1 MKKFFKGLLYLIL
14 AVVVLIGCFVA
25 YIQIDG
31 IPKYETEKVDLK
43 VEVTPEK
50 VAMGAKIAAMQ
61 CVVCHRGSDGKL
73 SGRRLSE
80 LPTDFG
86 EIHSANITQSKI
98 QGIGNWTDGEIY
110 YLLRTGCKPDG
121 QYLPV
126 YMPKF
131 PHMSESDI
139 GSVIAWLRSDNP
151 EVQASEIAKVPSKP
165 SFLVKFL
172 SHVAFKKIPLNK
184 EPINAPDTNNVQAYG
199 RYLVAARYD
208 CYPCHSADF
217 KTLNMEFPE
226 KTPGY
231 CGGGNMLLN
240 LNGNQIFTANITA
253 DDATGIGTWTE
264 EDFYKAMHEGVNKEG
279 KSLRDPMLRYNSLT
293 NQEVKAIFT
302 YLRSVPVIK
311 NKVDRQW
318 DKDL

>member
-1 MKKFFKGLLYLIL
+1 MKKVFKGLLYL
-14 AVVVLIGCFVA
+14 VLLVIVAIGIFAA
-25 YIQIDG
+25 YIAIDG

-43 VEVTPEK
+43 VEITPER
-50 VAMGAKIAAMQ
+50 VAMGAKIAAVQ
-61 CVVCHRGSDGKL
+61 CAVCHRGSDGKL
-73 SGRRLSE
+73 SGRKLGE
-80 LPTDFG
+80 LPAEFG
-86 EIHSANITQSKI
+86 SIYSANITQSKAN
-98 QGIGNWTDGEIY
+98 GIANWTDGDIY

-121 QYLPV
+121 QYIPV

-131 PHMSESDI
+131 PHMSEYDMQSI
-139 GSVIAWLRSDNP
+139 IAWLRSENE
-151 EVQASEIAKVPSKP
+151 EVQASEIAKVPSEP

-184 EPINAPDTNNVQAYG
+184 EPIAEPDTNNLPTFG
-199 RYLVAARYD
+199 RYLVAGRYD

-231 CGGGNMLLN
+231 CGGGNTMLTMAGLP
-240 LNGNQIFTANITA
+240 IFTANITN
-253 DDATGIGTWTE
+253 DEATGIGTWTE
-264 EDFYKAMHEGVNKEG
+264 EDFTKAMSEGVNKEG
-279 KSLRDPMLRYNSLT
+279 KSLRFPMLRYNNLT

>member
-1 MKKFFKGLLYLIL
+1 MKKFFKGLLFLVL
-14 AVVVLIGCFVA
+14 AVIVLVGCFAA

-31 IPKYETEKVDLK
+31 IPKYETEKVEMK

-50 VAMGAKIAAMQ
+50 VALGAKIAAVQ
-61 CVVCHRGSDGKL
+61 CAYCHRGSDGKL
-73 SGRRLSE
+73 SGRKLGE
-80 LPTDFG
+80 LPPDFG
-86 EIHSANITQSKI
+86 IIYSANITQSKTA
-98 QGIGNWTDGEIY
+98 GIANWTDGEIY

-131 PHMSESDI
+131 PHMSEEDME
-139 GSVIAWLRSDNP
+139 GVIAWLRSDNA
-151 EVQASEIAKVPSKP
+151 EVQASEVAKVPSQP

-184 EPINAPDTNNVQAYG
+184 QPILAPDTNNLQAYG
-199 RYLVAARYD
+199 RYLTAGRYD

-231 CGGGNMLLN
+231 CGGGNMMLN

-253 DDATGIGTWTE
+253 DDNTGIGTWTE
-264 EDFYKAMHEGVNKEG
+264 EDFRKAMHEGVNKEG
-279 KSLRDPMLRYNSLT
+279 KNLRDPMLRYNGLT

-302 YLRSVPVIK
+302 YLRTVPVIK

>member
-1 MKKFFKGLLYLIL
+1 MKKFLKGLLFLVL
-14 AVVVLIGCFVA
+14 AIIVLIGCFVA

-50 VAMGAKIAAMQ
+50 VAIGAKIAAVQ

-73 SGRRLSE
+73 SGRKLSE
-80 LPTDFG
+80 LPPEFG
-86 EIHSANITQSKI
+86 EIYSANITQSKTA
-98 QGIGNWTDGEIY
+98 GIANWTDGELY

-121 QYLPV
+121 QYIPV

-131 PHMSESDI
+131 PHMSESDME
-139 GSVIAWLRSDNP
+139 GVIAWLRSDNA

-165 SFLVKFL
+165 SMLVKFL
-172 SHVAFKKIPLNK
+172 SHVAFKKIPLNA
-184 EPINAPDTNNVQAYG
+184 EPINAPDTNNLPAYG
-199 RYLVAARYD
+199 RYLVAGRYD

-231 CGGGNMLLN
+231 CGGGNMMVN
-240 LNGNQIFTANITA
+240 LNGNQIFTANLTA

-264 EDFYKAMHEGVNKEG
+264 EDFKKAMHEGINKEG
-279 KSLRDPMLRYNSLT
+279 KSLRDPMLRYNGLT

>member
-1 MKKFFKGLLYLIL
+1 MKKFLTGLLFLVL
-14 AVVVLIGCFVA
+14 AIVVLIGCFVA

-43 VEVTPEK
+43 VEITPER
-50 VAMGAKIAAMQ
+50 VAMGSKIAAMQ
-61 CVVCHRGSDGKL
+61 CVQCHRGSDNKL
-73 SGRRLSE
+73 SGRVLGE
-80 LPTDFG
+80 VPTDFG
-86 EIHSANITQSKI
+86 EIHSANITNSKEH
-98 QGIGNWTDGEIY
+98 GIGKWTDGEIY
-110 YLLRTGCKPDG
+110 YLLRTGCRPDG
-121 QYLPV
+121 QYIPV

-131 PHMSESDI
+131 PNMSEYDI
-139 GSVIAWLRSDNP
+139 QSVIAWLRSEQP
-151 EVQASEIAKVPSKP
+151 EVQASEIASVPSKP

-172 SHVAFKKIPLNK
+172 SHVAFKKIPLNQK
-184 EPINAPDTNNVQAYG
+184 PIAEPDTTNLSAYG
-199 RYLVAARYD
+199 RYLVAGRYD

-226 KTPGY
+226 KTGGY
-231 CGGGNMLLN
+231 CGGGNTMLTME
-240 LNGNQIFTANITA
+240 GKPIFTANITV
-253 DDATGIGTWTE
+253 DDETGIGTWTE
-264 EDFYKAMHEGVNKEG
+264 EDFVKALHEGVNKEG
-279 KSLRDPMLRYNSLT
+279 KALRFPMLRYNNLT